1 MVLSKKSK
9 LLMTHFN
16 KNPYDLKQTKRT
28 NDIITDLY
36 YDILEAYQVV
46 NNLSYNSTIKKIIHA
61 SQITKPTTFGSGSFP
76 IDVIKHIDISSKIE
90 IIYTLI
96 LGGKKVK
103 IIFIT
108 EELETDIETYIR
120 YVDAIVMWLHILN
133 NYASS
138 KCSSN
143 IVLYFYFTSLEKIMP
158 DSSLLVLGATH
169 VNTAFTSTCPSDPEI
184 VVYRKEEWFKVFIHE
199 TIHNFGLDFS
209 DMDNSGCAKHILN
222 LFPVNS
228 NVNLFESYAE
238 FWGETINVLFCSF
251 LNLKN
256 KNNLDNNLDK
266 FLTDV
271 EVLMNV
277 ERQYSFFQLAKV
289 LKFMGLT
296 YKDLYSNNKTSDIL
310 RKTMFKENTNV
321 LSYYIIKTILLNNY
335 QTFLYWCER
344 NNPMLLQF
352 KKTKLNLGNFCLFIE
367 KNYKNKSM
375 LTGVKYAE
383 DFLNTKFSKR
393 DIYLLTNMRMSICEM
408 G

>member
-9 LLMTHFN
+9 LLITYFT
-16 KNPYDLKQTKRT
+16 KNPNDLKQTKRT
-28 NDIITDLY
+28 NSIITELY

-46 NNLSYNSTIKKIIHA
+46 SLVPYNVTIQKIKSIP
-61 SQITKPTTFGSGSFP
+61 KPTTFDSNSFP
-76 IDVIKHIDISSKIE
+76 VGVMEHIEKSSKTE
-90 IIYTLI
+90 IIYTLN

-108 EELETDIETYIR
+108 EEIDTAIETYNK
-120 YVDAIVMWLHILN
+120 YVHDIVMWLHILN

-143 IVLYFYFTSLEKIMP
+143 IVLFFYFTSLEKIIP
-158 DSSLLVLGATH
+158 DSNFSVLDTTH

-209 DMDNSGCAKHILN
+209 DMDNSECAKHILN

-256 KNNLDNNLDK
+256 KNNLEK
-266 FLTDV
+266 FLADV
-271 EVLMNV
+271 DFLMNI

-289 LKFMGLT
+289 LNFMGLT
-296 YKDLYSNNKTSDIL
+296 YKDLYSNTKTSDNL
-310 RKTMFKENTNV
+310 RKKKFKENTNV

-335 QTFLYWCER
+335 QTFLYWCQQ
-344 NNPMLLQF
+344 NNPTLLQF
-352 KKTKLNLGNFCLFIE
+352 KKTKLNLRNFCLFIE
-367 KNYKNKSM
+367 KNYKNNSM

-393 DIYLLTNMRMSICEM
+393 DFYLLTNMRMSICEM

>member
-9 LLMTHFN
+9 LLMSYFN
-16 KNPYDLKQTKRT
+16 PNDLQQTNRT
-28 NDIITDLY
+28 NGIITELY

-46 NNLSYNSTIKKIIHA
+46 NNLSYNSTITKITK
-61 SQITKPTTFGSGSFP
+61 ITKPTTFSSSSFP
-76 IDVIKHIDISSKIE
+76 IDVMKHIEKSSKTE

-108 EELETDIETYIR
+108 EELETDIEIYNR
-120 YVDAIVMWLHILN
+120 YVVAIVMWLHILN

-143 IVLYFYFTSLEKIMP
+143 IVLFFYFTSLEKIIP
-158 DSSLLVLGATH
+158 NSSLLVLDATH
-169 VNTAFTSTCPSDPEI
+169 VNTAFTATCPSDPEI

-209 DMDNSGCAKHILN
+209 NMDNSGCAKHILK

-251 LNLKN
+251 WNLQN
-256 KNNLDNNLDK
+256 KNNLKK

-271 EVLMNV
+271 DILMNI

-296 YKDLYSNNKTSDIL
+296 YKDMYSNTKTSDIL

-321 LSYYIIKTILLNNY
+321 LSYYIIKTILINNY
-335 QTFLYWCER
+335 QSFLYWCER
-344 NNPMLLQF
+344 NNPTLLQF

-375 LTGVKYAE
+375 LTGVKDAE
-383 DFLNTKFSKR
+383 DFLNTKFNKR

>member
-9 LLMTHFN
+9 LLMTHFT
-16 KNPYDLKQTKRT
+16 KNPYNLKQTKRT
-28 NDIITDLY
+28 NDIITELY
-36 YDILEAYQVV
+36 YDILEAYQFASLVP
-46 NNLSYNSTIKKIIHA
+46 NNVTIKKITHM
-61 SQITKPTTFGSGSFP
+61 SQITKPNTFGSSSFP
-76 IDVIKHIDISSKIE
+76 VDVIKHIDLSSKTE
-90 IIYTLI
+90 ITYNLN
-96 LGGKKVK
+96 LEGKKVK
-103 IIFIT
+103 IIFII
-108 EELETDIETYIR
+108 EEIDTAIETYNR
-120 YVDAIVMWLHILN
+120 YVDAIVMWLYILN

-143 IVLYFYFTSLEKIMP
+143 IVLYFYFTSLEKIIP
-158 DSSLLVLGATH
+158 ESNLLVLGTTH

-209 DMDNSGCAKHILN
+209 DMDNSECAKHILK

-256 KNNLDNNLDK
+256 KTNLDK

-271 EVLMNV
+271 EFLMNI

-296 YKDLYSNNKTSDIL
+296 YKDLYSNTKTSDNL
-310 RKTMFKENTNV
+310 RKKMFKENTNV

-335 QTFLYWCER
+335 QTFLYWCEQ
-344 NNPMLLQF
+344 NNPLLLQF
-352 KKTKLNLGNFCLFIE
+352 KKTRLNQRELCLFIE

-375 LTGVKYAE
+375 LTGVKDAE
-383 DFLNTKFSKR
+383 DFLNTRFSKR

>member
-16 KNPYDLKQTKRT
+16 KNLYDLKHTKRT
-28 NDIITDLY
+28 NDIITELY
-36 YDILEAYQVV
+36 YEILEAYHYVSFV
-46 NNLSYNSTIKKIIHA
+46 SYNVSMNKITHA
-61 SQITKPTTFGSGSFP
+61 SQIRKPTTFRSNSFP
-76 IDVIKHIDISSKIE
+76 VDVMKHIEKSSKTE
-90 IIYTLI
+90 IIYNLN
-96 LGGKKVK
+96 LGIKKVK

-108 EELETDIETYIR
+108 EELDTVIETYNR
-120 YVDAIVMWLHILN
+120 YVDAIIMWLYVIN
-133 NYASS
+133 NYAST

-143 IVLYFYFTSLEKIMP
+143 IVLYFYFTSLEK
-158 DSSLLVLGATH
+158 VLPESNLFILDAKN

-199 TIHNFGLDFS
+199 TFHNFGLDFS
-209 DMDNSGCAKHILN
+209 DMDNSECVKHILN
-222 LFPVNS
+222 LFNVNS

-256 KNNLDNNLDK
+256 KNNLEY

-271 EVLMNV
+271 EILMNI
-277 ERQYSFFQLAKV
+277 ERQYSFFQLVKI

-296 YKDLYSNNKTSDIL
+296 YKDMYSNNKSSDIL
-310 RKTMFKENTNV
+310 RKSLFKENTNV

-335 QTFLYWCER
+335 QSFLYWCEQ
-344 NNPMLLQF
+344 NNQMLLQF
-352 KKTKLNLGNFCLFIE
+352 KKTKKNQKDLCLFIE

-375 LTGVKYAE
+375 LTGVKDAE
-383 DFLNTKFSKR
+383 DLLNNKINKR
-393 DIYLLTNMRMSICEM
+393 DFYLLTNTRMSICEM